1 MGEDGRRG
9 LTRQEVQ
16 ERIQKGQ
23 VNGEEEIRSKS
34 FGQILWGNLVTPFN
48 ILNVI
53 LASLILLVG
62 SFKNML
68 FMGVILSNTVIGT
81 VQEIRAKRLIDK
93 LSLITEPKARV
104 IRDGREETIRV
115 EEVVLDD
122 VTVLE
127 TGSQVCADSRV
138 LSGSCEVNE
147 ALITGEPDPILKR
160 QGDFLLS
167 GSFVVSGRVQAQVE
181 HVGADNYAAQISRNA
196 KYMKRPHSEI
206 VSSINRLIKV
216 IGFSIV
222 PVGAA
227 LFCKEVFLGGLFWK
241 EAVVSTVASMV
252 GMIPEG
258 LVLLTS
264 VVFAVGVLRLGR
276 RSALVQEMYSIETLA
291 RVDVLCLDKTG
302 TMTTG
307 EMQVDRLHPLA
318 GHSRQEVREA
328 AAALM
333 AALADRNPTAEA
345 IRKFCPAA
353 PGWQAEKTVPFSS
366 SRKWSGAQFPGRG
379 TYVLGAESFVF
390 PGGLPSLGETIQE
403 AVERGQRV
411 LVLAVSREPFREQE
425 LPEGLEPAAL
435 VFLSDTIRENARK
448 TLRFF
453 ADQGVE
459 LKVISGDDARTVSQ
473 IARRV
478 GLPGAD
484 QYVDASALPDEE
496 ALDAAVGQY
505 TVFGRV
511 TPQQKQQL
519 VRSLKA
525 RKHTVA
531 MTGDGVND
539 VLALKE
545 SDCSIAMAAG
555 SDAARTVS
563 QIVLLDSNF
572 ASMPYI
578 VAEGRRSINNLQRS
592 ASLFLVKTFFSTII
606 ALVFIFLHAS
616 YPFEP
621 IQFTLVSA
629 LTIGTPS
636 LLLALEPNQERVRGH
651 FLWNVIRKAIP
662 GALTNVFNT
671 VLLVLLA
678 GSQRFSPEEIS
689 TMAVVLMGYTGMM
702 ILFKVCI
709 PFTWQRLLLFAAM
722 GGGFALAFLF
732 LRDLFSL
739 RWLTLRMTGLLLPL
753 LGAATGV
760 FLFLLMLTAAF
771 LEKRGK

>member
-1 MGEDGRRG
+1 MAGDSLNG
-9 LTRQEVQ
+9 LTSREVQ
-16 ERIQKGQ
+16 ERMEKGQ

-34 FGQILWGNLVTPFN
+34 FGQILWTNLVTPFN

-68 FMGVILSNTVIGT
+68 FMGVILSNAVIGT
-81 VQEIRAKRLIDK
+81 AQEIRAKRLIDK

-104 IRDGREETIRV
+104 IRDGQEETIRV
-115 EEVVLDD
+115 EELVLDD

-127 TGSQVCADSRV
+127 NGSQICADCVV

-147 ALITGEPDPILKR
+147 SLITGEPDPILKR
-160 QGDFLLS
+160 KGDSLLS
-167 GSFVVSGRVQAQVE
+167 GSFLVSGMVRAQVV
-181 HVGADNYAAQISRNA
+181 HVGADNYATQISKNA
-196 KYMKRPHSEI
+196 KYLKRPNSEI
-206 VSSINRLIKV
+206 MNSINRLIKV

-222 PVGAA
+222 PVGTA
-227 LFCKEVFLGGLFWK
+227 LFCTETFLGGIPWE

-264 VVFAVGVLRLGR
+264 VVLAVGVLRLGR
-276 RSALVQEMYSIETLA
+276 RNALVQEIYSIETLA

-302 TMTTG
+302 TLTTG
-307 EMQVDRLHPLA
+307 EMQVDRMHPLP
-318 GHSRQEVREA
+318 GHTREEVRSGA
-328 AAALM
+328 AAIM
-333 AALADRNPTAEA
+333 GALADRNPTAEA

-353 PGWQAEKTVPFSS
+353 PNWKPGLTMPFSS
-366 SRKWSGAQFPGRG
+366 SRKWSGAEFPGHG
-379 TYVLGAESFVF
+379 TYIVGAEQFVF
-390 PGGLPSLGETIQE
+390 PGGLPSLRETIEE
-403 AVERGQRV
+403 AAEKGQRV
-411 LVLAVSREPFREQE
+411 LVLAVSQEPFQGQE
-425 LPEGLEPAAL
+425 LPAHLEPAAL
-435 VFLSDTIRENARK
+435 IFLSDTIRENARK
-448 TLRFF
+448 TLGYF
-453 ADQGVE
+453 ADQGVT

-473 IARRV
+473 IAGRV
-478 GLPGAD
+478 GLAGAER
-484 QYVDASALPDEE
+484 YVDATTLHGEE
-496 ALDAAVGQY
+496 ELAQAAEAY

-519 VRSLKA
+519 VQSLKA
-525 RKHTVA
+525 QKHTVA

-572 ASMPYI
+572 ASMPHI

-606 ALVFIFLHAS
+606 SLVFIFLS
-616 YPFEP
+616 VPYPFEP

-629 LTIGTPS
+629 LTIGAPS
-636 LLLALEPNQERVRGH
+636 FVLAMEPNRERVRGH

-678 GSQRFSPEEIS
+678 DRMGFSPGEIS
-689 TMAVVLMGYTGMM
+689 TMAVVLMAYTGMM

-709 PFTWQRLLLFAAM
+709 PFTWGRLLLYVAM
-722 GGGFALAFLF
+722 GGSFVLAFLF
-732 LRDLFSL
+732 LGDLFSL
-739 RWLTLRMTGLLLPL
+739 QRLTLRMAGFLLPL
-753 LGAATGV
+753 LAAATGV
-760 FLFLLMLTAAF
+760 FLFLLMITAAF